1 MTQQILSEE
10 LWIQRFDKLANDD
23 YLVIDN
29 FMDPENYRKLRDYFD
44 QKKNQNDFEI
54 AGIGTLSQH
63 QINKSVRGDFIH
75 WISRNE
81 DPPTATYFDTI
92 DELVGL
98 LKRYCFL
105 SISDYEFHMAHYP
118 VGSFYK
124 KHLDQFNDRN
134 NRLISCV
141 FYLNE
146 NWKPADGGQLKLFFE
161 GEEKWVD
168 PLANR
173 LVIFKSDT
181 LWHEVLPTQSGR
193 DSITGWLLFQPKGL
207 GFLS

>member
-1 MTQQILSEE
+1 MGQNLLSEE
-10 LWIQRFDKLANDD
+10 LWIERFDNLAADD
-23 YLVIDN
+23 YLVIDG
-29 FMDPENYRKLRDYFD
+29 FMDRENYESLRFYFD
-44 QKKNQNDFEI
+44 QKKNQNDFES
-54 AGIGTLSQH
+54 AGIGALSKH

-75 WISRNE
+75 WISRIE
-81 DPPTATYFDTI
+81 DPLTIPYFDTI

-118 VGSFYK
+118 IGSFYK

-146 NWKPADGGQLKLFFE
+146 NWKPADGGQLKLFLND
-161 GEEKWVD
+161 EEKLVE
-168 PLANR
+168 PMANR

-181 LWHEVLPTQSGR
+181 LWHEVLPTTSGR